1 MLGDVAATGSDFTLT
16 AAGKIEL
23 QSNISAA
30 RNAAI
35 TSTASGADA
44 IHSQGASLSAG
55 QNLNLSATAS
65 QVHLSERP
73 PCGAGSADQRQALAD
88 TASAEAKRFASRNQ
102 TWQIEDHADINGGQ
116 IGAGA
121 RLDVAVGSLAV
132 GDKGTS
138 LYSGSDAA
146 AVDRSLQLT
155 ATQGDLQLGSAS

>member
-1 MLGDVAATGSDFTLT
+1 MQQDRR
-16 AAGKIEL
+16 
-23 QSNISAA
+23 SA
-30 RNAAI
+30 
-35 TSTASGADA
+35 
-44 IHSQGASLSAG
+44 
-55 QNLNLSATAS
+55 
-65 QVHLSERP
+65 P
-73 PCGAGSADQRQALAD
+73 GAGRHRFSRGC
-88 TASAEAKRFASRNQ
+88 FASRNQ

-132 GDKGTS
+132 DKGTS